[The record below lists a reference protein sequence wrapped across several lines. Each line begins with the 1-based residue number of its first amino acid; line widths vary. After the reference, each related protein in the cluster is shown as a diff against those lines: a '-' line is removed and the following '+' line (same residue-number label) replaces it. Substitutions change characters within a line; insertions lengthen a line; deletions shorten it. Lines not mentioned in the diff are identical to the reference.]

1 MKSLKISDG
10 NSLFAKVHQLPA
22 PLSPVHV
29 VVPHT
34 PEAEQMILMMNK
46 NFPAYISF
54 VLEDQGLSKDFISEL
69 IERSC
74 CQTKAK
80 EIQLCSW
87 NQETLVLTTPRDKT
101 ATCDEEKML
110 QASWFKDAFAEL
122 SMVKK
127 GKGKLPAPP
136 PEMLYNLAEDR
147 SIKTIHNR
155 NEIPPQGGAESHPKR
170 VNDTVILTE
179 SDEESASSS
188 RNGAEP
194 QPAETSPTGV
204 DYDSPT
210 SSSDE
215 EDDDGSQE
223 VAGSG

>member
-1 MKSLKISDG
+1 
-10 NSLFAKVHQLPA
+10 
-22 PLSPVHV
+22 
-29 VVPHT
+29 
-34 PEAEQMILMMNK
+34 
-46 NFPAYISF
+46 
-54 VLEDQGLSKDFISEL
+54 
-69 IERSC
+69 
-74 CQTKAK
+74 
-80 EIQLCSW
+80 
-87 NQETLVLTTPRDKT
+87 
-101 ATCDEEKML
+101 ML
-110 QASWFKDAFAEL
+110 QALWFTDAFAEL

-136 PEMLYNLAEDR
+136 PEMLYNLAEDC

-155 NEIPPQGGAESHPKR
+155 NEIPPQGGTESHLKR
-170 VNDTVILTE
+170 VNNTVILTE

-223 VAGSG
+223 AAGGG